1 MINRKTAHMPAKKGD
16 FLMTTEQ
23 DKSFSTKDVSLQ
35 LNVGTST
42 LRKWAI
48 SMEKHGYV
56 FTKNTNQRRAFTE
69 EDITALEYIQQL
81 IQKEHFSLTN
91 AAKVVVTRFKN
102 QAAES
107 ETPAVQEE
115 SDLAERTAQR
125 YNMLLNEM
133 LRNTMDQNEKL
144 ERHEQLLNQ
153 ITEQISTSDQKS
165 SEREQLLLDTIK
177 RLTEEEKPKKSW
189 WNVASWFR

>member
-1 MINRKTAHMPAKKGD
+1 
-16 FLMTTEQ
+16 MTTDQ
-23 DKSFSTKDVSLQ
+23 DKTFSTKEVSLQ

-48 SMEKHGYV
+48 SMEKHGYL

-107 ETPAVQEE
+107 EAPAVQEE
-115 SDLAERTAQR
+115 TDLAERTAQR
-125 YNMLLNEM
+125 YNILLNEL

-144 ERHEQLLNQ
+144 ERHEKILNQ
-153 ITEQISTSDQKS
+153 ITEQIDNSDQKS

-177 RLTEEEKPKKSW
+177 RLTEEEEKPRKTW